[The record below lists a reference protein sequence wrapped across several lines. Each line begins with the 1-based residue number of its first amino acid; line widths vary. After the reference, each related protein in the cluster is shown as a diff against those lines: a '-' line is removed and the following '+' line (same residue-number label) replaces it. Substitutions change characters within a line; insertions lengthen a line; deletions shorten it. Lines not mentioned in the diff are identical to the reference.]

1 MQKCKKSSSHRG
13 SKAAR
18 FEEGAPFVSGLK
30 SQNHSS
36 PMGLPAPRACVGL
49 TEGKKHVKGRTQSQ
63 NLRGALIRHASRLV
77 PEGRRPRCGGFR
89 VVEQPTHFAVSQ
101 FQKRANC
108 GREKKARLRLK
119 VRRERNRRVRRAAA
133 RATVQIWLSACARP
147 RADDPSTARRTNEG
161 KITF

>member
-13 SKAAR
+13 SEAAR
-18 FEEGAPFVSGLK
+18 FEEGARFVSGLK

-49 TEGKKHVKGRTQSQ
+49 TGQKACKRTYAVTEPQRSINTTREQ
-63 NLRGALIRHASRLV
+63 TRARGS
-77 PEGRRPRCGGFR
+77 PRCGGFR

-119 VRRERNRRVRRAAA
+119 VRGERNRRVRRAAA
-133 RATVQIWLSACARP
+133 RATVQIWLSAHSP
-147 RADDPSTARRTNEG
+147 ARR
-161 KITF
+161 